1 MWASMGESILPG
13 RAASPLSDADTMY
26 AASPLRLPSAHTDL
40 TRCSTHLEAPDAAPA
55 AQLVLALLRAPGR
68 ALPHERLKAAVG
80 AKALHAAVAKRLV
93 RVERGRGEQ
102 TVKFAV

>member
-1 MWASMGESILPG
+1 
-13 RAASPLSDADTMY
+13 
-26 AASPLRLPSAHTDL
+26 
-40 TRCSTHLEAPDAAPA
+40 
-55 AQLVLALLRAPGR
+55 VLALLRAPGR